1 MHRVIQSVAPGVP
14 VIDLTHQIRP
24 HDVRAGSLTLWRAA
38 PWLHG
43 TVVLAVV
50 DPGVGTPRRPVAIE
64 VAGARTVLVG
74 PDNGLLL
81 PSAHALDRPTA
92 AVRLRPLKPA
102 PGVPVGLGAT
112 FDGRDL
118 FSPVAA
124 RIAAGEWT
132 LHDAGDAIDPGTLE
146 GRPVP
151 APVPDDDGG
160 LRCEVLWVDRF
171 GNAQLNARPADTA
184 SLGERVSV
192 YIGDDP
198 APWRAR
204 HVRAFGD
211 LDPGELGLVLDSYG
225 LLALAFEGS
234 PAASRL
240 EIGESGP
247 VRIAPAGDD

>member
-1 MHRVIQSVAPGVP
+1 M
-14 VIDLTHQIRP
+14 
-24 HDVRAGSLTLWRAA
+24 RAGSLALWRAA
-38 PWLHG
+38 PWLRD

-81 PSAHALDRPTA
+81 PSAHALDRPTT
-92 AVRLRPLKPA
+92 AVRLRPLEP
-102 PGVPVGLGAT
+102 PPDVPVGVGAT

-132 LHDAGDAIDPGTLE
+132 LDDAGDPIDPGTLV
-146 GRPVP
+146 GQPVP
-151 APVPDDDGG
+151 TPSPDGYGG

-171 GNAQLNARPADTA
+171 GNAQLNARPTDTA
-184 SLGERVSV
+184 RLGERVSV
-192 YIGDDP
+192 FIGDDP
-198 APWRAR
+198 APCRAR
-204 HVRAFGD
+204 HVRAFGE
-211 LDPGELGLVLDSYG
+211 LEPGELGLVVDSYG
-225 LLALAFEGS
+225 LLALAFDGS

-240 EIGESGP
+240 EISEGGP
-247 VRIAPAGDD
+247 VRIARTGDD